1 MGRIAFRCFALAA
14 ALVFAGMAH
23 AGHYAPVNG
32 LKMYYEDDGHGRPL
46 VMLHGGLCTIEL
58 CLGKL
63 RAELATGRRII
74 APELQG
80 HGHTADIDR
89 AMTMEQL
96 TEDVAALLRRLDVRD
111 ADFFGFS
118 IGGGIA
124 LRLAAKYPE
133 LVHKVVVFG
142 AQIDKDGLVP
152 GTAEFLE
159 SAKAADFP
167 PEFREAY
174 AKVAPDPARFA
185 ALVPKVAKTV
195 AMDTGLGR
203 DRFEMHRRTRAGHG
217 RRRGHGARR
226 ARRGDVPA
234 VAARQSRRA
243 AALHAFRAEGPAAM
257 GRVHDAR
264 FPRRSDAQARRAQA
278 LRTPVAPLT
287 KDRAI
292 RP

>member
-124 LRLAAKYPE
+124 LRLALKYPE

-203 DRFEMHRRTRAGHG
+203 DRLKCIAAPVLVMVGDADMVRAEHAVEMYRLLPHANLAVLPRSTHFAPKDRPKWVAFMTRDFLDAPM
-217 RRRGHGARR
+217 
-226 ARRGDVPA
+226 PA
-234 VAARQSRRA
+234 LAARDA
-243 AALHAFRAEGPAAM
+243 CPA
-257 GRVHDAR
+257 R
-264 FPRRSDAQARRAQA
+264 
-278 LRTPVAPLT
+278 
-287 KDRAI
+287 
-292 RP
+292 